1 MGAYSYSAL
10 NDQGKTVKGIL
21 EGDSERQVRS
31 LLRAKNL
38 KPLEVAS
45 SNSTPSKTSS
55 GVGSAALFGGIFKGR
70 VKLNTRDLSLITRQ
84 LASLI
89 KSGLP
94 LDEALQATAKQNK
107 KPNIKQVVLQIRTK
121 VLEGF
126 GLAQALGE
134 YPYVFDNMYRA
145 MVRAGEST
153 GHLGPVLERLAEYTQ
168 NSQIV
173 QSRLKTAM
181 IYPLALLVISFTVIG
196 LLMAFI
202 VPDLVKLFTHS
213 GRELPVIT
221 QLLISSSDFVVNYGI
236 VTLMIIFGVI
246 FGVKR
251 WLEKPGP
258 LLRWHTLQ
266 LRLPLIGNLVNQSNS
281 ARFAST
287 LSLLMSSGVPLLQAL
302 KIAGQVMTNKV
313 LQKACEQVA
322 NQVHEGTSLYRA
334 MDNADCFPPLLV
346 QMVASGESSGT
357 LPEQLEHAAKDQE
370 RELEMVLAVAMGLME
385 PATIVFMGGA
395 VCLIVLAIMLPMLE
409 MNKMV

>member
-10 NDQGKTVKGIL
+10 NDSGKTVKGIL
-21 EGDSERQVRS
+21 EGDSERHVRS
-31 LLRAKNL
+31 QLRAKNL

-45 SNSTPSKTSS
+45 SSNAIAKN
-55 GVGSAALFGGIFKGR
+55 GNNANQRFGGIFQTR
-70 VKLNTRDLSLITRQ
+70 VKLNSRDLSLITRQ

-107 KPNIKQVVLQIRTK
+107 KPNIKQIVLQIRTK

-126 GLAQALGE
+126 GLAQALSE

-168 NSQIV
+168 NAQIV
-173 QSRLKTAM
+173 QSRLKSAM
-181 IYPLALLVISFTVIG
+181 IYPLTLLTISFTVIG

-213 GRELPVIT
+213 GRELPGIT
-221 QLLISSSDFVVNYGI
+221 RMLIASSDFVVNYGI
-236 VTLMIIFGVI
+236 VCLVIFISLIFGVR
-246 FGVKR
+246 R

-266 LRLPLIGNLVNQSNS
+266 LRLPVIGNLVNQSNS

-322 NQVHEGTSLYRA
+322 TQVHEGTSLYRA

-346 QMVASGESSGT
+346 QMVASGEASGT

-370 RELEMVLAVAMGLME
+370 RELEMVLSVAMGLME

>member
-10 NDQGKTVKGIL
+10 NDQGKTIKGIL

-45 SNSTPSKTSS
+45 SNSTPSKTGSE
-55 GVGSAALFGGIFKGR
+55 VGSASLFGGVFKGR

-107 KPNIKQVVLQIRTK
+107 KPNIKQIVLQIRTK

-181 IYPLALLVISFTVIG
+181 IYPLALLVISFSVIG

-221 QLLISSSDFVVNYGI
+221 QVLISSSDFVVNYGI
-236 VTLMIIFGVI
+236 VTLVIIFGVI

-322 NQVHEGTSLYRA
+322 SQVHEGTSLYRA